1 MVLVL
6 LARNAVLFLV
16 AWELM
21 ALASFFLVTF
31 EHERE
36 SVREAGW
43 IYFVATHLGTA
54 FLLALFLLL
63 ARETGSMDFDVWAQQ
78 GIHTQGWPVFC
89 LCWRWLGSAPRPASC
104 RCTCGCR
111 KRIRPRRAMFRR

>member
-1 MVLVL
+1 MVLTLVAAL
-6 LARNAVLFLV
+6 IGLRLAAQLLLNALNAAEVRRHAAVAPPQVAAIMDPATYARAVEYTLARNAVLFLF

-21 ALASFFLVTF
+21 AVASFFLVTF

-54 FLLALFLLL
+54 FLLMFFLL
-63 ARETGSMDFDVWAQQ
+63 
-78 GIHTQGWPVFC
+78 
-89 LCWRWLGSAPRPASC
+89 
-104 RCTCGCR
+104 
-111 KRIRPRRAMFRR
+111 RRAMS